1 MKEKIIYILWGCLY
15 ALCVGLGTVNNAQ
28 GFGKVLLILTALI
41 FFIPGLYLLWLGHK
55 QNRKI
60 LVRLRWVAIASL
72 SLTLGLL
79 VANMFTV
86 LLSEQTGKL
95 LHEILA
101 LVSAPMLCGQY
112 WSISLFLWA
121 CLLFGTLIK
130 FPGDTGNLAK

>member
-1 MKEKIIYILWGCLY
+1 
-15 ALCVGLGTVNNAQ
+15 
-28 GFGKVLLILTALI
+28 
-41 FFIPGLYLLWLGHK
+41 
-55 QNRKI
+55 
-60 LVRLRWVAIASL
+60 VAIASL